1 MYSLL
6 KKTALIFLVCLSTQ
20 SWAIFS
26 FFKDKKDIHSQESY
40 SHMQKYVVSI
50 EIRSIEA
57 AYTSLGTKYG
67 TGSVVDKENGIIVT
81 NRHVACPDSVV
92 ERYDV
97 TLFDG
102 SVVTGRLLYSD
113 PWHDF
118 AFLKVDPKDIQQI
131 PHSLPLREENVSLGE
146 SVMIIGKNENKH
158 FSVQT
163 GTVASPFEIAQDL
176 SGQTFRISLNAQ
188 GGASGSPVLDEK
200 GNAAGLLFSS
210 NGSTGA
216 YALPMKYIAEALS
229 ALKKKATPSRFGM
242 GIVFDLVSLND
253 LMRYDGFDSKKALEY
268 STKYPDAFSRILVV
282 KSVLKNSPAY
292 QKIQSGDVL
301 MQIQGKECGPSH
313 YDVDQ
318 IMNTEGAKG
327 SKEIQICVIRNGK
340 PLKINIPLY
349 DLQKNKIAR
358 FIVFGKAVFV
368 EADDFMS
375 QLTGSEKSV
384 FISKTKPGGSF
395 FDKLPCLG
403 DNDGTGK
410 CLIRVS
416 NIKGNAI
423 KTLDDVKDAILK
435 LAKISDFSIM
445 IYNFGAEMGY
455 DRQYFFSQH
464 EQIKYISH
472 HAGIEEH
479 AVEFIFNE
487 KNGKWDRN
495 EIVVK

>member
-6 KKTALIFLVCLSTQ
+6 KKIILISLMVSSP

-40 SHMQKYVVSI
+40 ARMQKYVVSI
-50 EIRSIEA
+50 EMRSIEA

-67 TGSVVDKENGIIVT
+67 TGAIVDKENGVIVT

-92 ERYDV
+92 ERYEV

-118 AFLKVDPKDIQQI
+118 AFLKVDPKDLQQI
-131 PHSLPLREENVSLGE
+131 PQSLPLRSKNVSLGE
-146 SVMIIGKNENKH
+146 PVMIIGKNENKH

-163 GTVASPFEIAQDL
+163 GTVASPYEVSQDL

-210 NGSTGA
+210 NGFTGA
-216 YALPMKYIAEALS
+216 YALPMKYIIEALS
-229 ALKKKATPSRFGM
+229 YLKNNKIPVRYGTGV
-242 GIVFDLVSLND
+242 VFDLVSLND
-253 LMRYDGFDSKKALEY
+253 LIRHDGFDAKKADEY
-268 STKYPDAFSRILVV
+268 TEKYPDAFNRILVV
-282 KSVLKNSPAY
+282 KSVLKNSPAFGLL
-292 QKIQSGDVL
+292 QSGDVL
-301 MQIQGKECGPSH
+301 MEIQGKECGPTH
-313 YDVDQ
+313 YDVDK
-318 IMNTEGAKG
+318 ILNLEGEKAAK
-327 SKEIQICVIRNGK
+327 EVQLTVVRNGK
-340 PLKINIPLY
+340 LLKVNVPLY
-349 DLQKNKIAR
+349 NLQSNKISR
-358 FIVFGKAVFV
+358 FIIFGKAVFV
-368 EADDFMS
+368 EADDFLS
-375 QLTGSEKSV
+375 QLTGSEKAV

-395 FDKLPCLG
+395 FDKLPCLAG
-403 DNDGTGK
+403 DDGTSK

-416 NIKGNAI
+416 SIKGQPI
-423 KTLDDVKDAILK
+423 KKLDDIKDVVLK
-435 LAKISDFSIM
+435 LSKVSDFSMM
-445 IYNFGAEMGY
+445 IRNFGAEMGY

-464 EQIKYISH
+464 DQIKYISH
-472 HAGIEEH
+472 HSDAEEH
-479 AVEFIFNE
+479 AVDFVFDE
-487 KNGKWDRN
+487 KSGKWERK